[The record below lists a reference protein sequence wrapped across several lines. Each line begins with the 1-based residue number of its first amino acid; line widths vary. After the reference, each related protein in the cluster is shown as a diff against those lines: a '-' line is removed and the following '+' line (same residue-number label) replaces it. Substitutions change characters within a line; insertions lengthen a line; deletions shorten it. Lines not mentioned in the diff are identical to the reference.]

1 MSHRPQ
7 NFEDMNKDTN
17 SFAEHLEKLARDM
30 EYPPLNGGPTKEEI
44 INALKAAADVIG
56 DYEIEERTDSENAD
70 RVEELES
77 AIEDAAD
84 EAGEILIDLRLAV
97 ESGELPTCKTVEDME
112 TQLMKIRS
120 DLRRA

>member
-1 MSHRPQ
+1 MEPQ
-7 NFEDMNKDTN
+7 NNKSMNTN
-17 SFAEHLEKLARDM
+17 NETFAEHLEKLARDM

-56 DYEIEERTDSENAD
+56 DYETEESTNSEHAD

-77 AIEDAAD
+77 AIEDATD
-84 EAGEILIDLRLAV
+84 KLDDILVSLRLAMKSV
-97 ESGELPTCKTVEDME
+97 ENMEAELM
-112 TQLMKIRS
+112 QIRS

>member
-1 MSHRPQ
+1 MKNQ
-7 NFEDMNKDTN
+7 DMNTN
-17 SFAEHLEKLARDM
+17 NETFAEHLEKLARDM

-56 DYEIEERTDSENAD
+56 DYETEESTNSEHAD

-77 AIEDAAD
+77 AIEDATD
-84 EAGEILIDLRLAV
+84 KLNDLHRMLLRLAMKSV
-97 ESGELPTCKTVEDME
+97 ENME
-112 TQLMKIRS
+112 AGLMQIRS

>member
-1 MSHRPQ
+1 
-7 NFEDMNKDTN
+7 MNKDTN

-112 TQLMKIRS
+112 TQLMEIRS

>member
-1 MSHRPQ
+1 
-7 NFEDMNKDTN
+7 MNTN
-17 SFAEHLEKLARDM
+17 NETFAEHLEKLARDM
-30 EYPPLNGGPTKEEI
+30 EYPPLNGGPTQEEI

-70 RVEELES
+70 KVEELES

-84 EAGEILIDLRLAV
+84 IVNEILIDLRLAV
-97 ESGELPTCKTVEDME
+97 RSGEIPTCKTVENME
-112 TQLMKIRS
+112 TELMQIRS